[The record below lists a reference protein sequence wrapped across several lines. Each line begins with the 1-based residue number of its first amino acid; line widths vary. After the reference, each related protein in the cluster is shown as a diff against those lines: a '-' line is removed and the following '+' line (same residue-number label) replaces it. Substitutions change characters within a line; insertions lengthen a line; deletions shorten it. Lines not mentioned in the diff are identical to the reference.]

1 MALPGA
7 PEIRVDGGAVRCGG
21 SWTVDRIGRIERVLG
36 GLAWPA
42 GVVVELDASGAEAM
56 DTAGA
61 WLLRRTADDL
71 ERSGRSVVLRLRPEH
86 QRTLELVLS
95 SGFVR
100 SPPPPSER
108 VGVVEAVGRTAWSAG
123 RELGALVGFL
133 GEAAVTARRALT
145 GAPRVRWRQVLQS
158 VQSAGVEALPIAA
171 LLSFSIG
178 VVIAHEGA
186 SLFQPFGAGVLV
198 ADLVG
203 LAMLRELAPLVVAI
217 LAAARAGS
225 GYAAQIGAMKI
236 TGEIDALRAAGASPL
251 EVLALP
257 RIAALALVLPLLTV
271 LADVLGVAGGAVVAR
286 SELGIDRGEFLGR
299 IARTIRASD
308 YLVGLLKAPLFG
320 CVIAAVGCYQ
330 GLHAGEDADSVG
342 RCTRAAVVQS
352 LFLVIVADAF
362 FGALSRGFGV

>member
-1 MALPGA
+1 MALPGS
-7 PEIRVDGGAVRCGG
+7 PEIRVDGGAVRCHG
-21 SWTVDRIGRIERVLG
+21 SWTVDRIGQVERALG
-36 GLAWPA
+36 ELALLA
-42 GVVVELDASGAEAM
+42 RVSVELDASGAEAM

-61 WLLRRTADDL
+61 WLLRRTAEDL
-71 ERSGRSVVLRLRPEH
+71 QRAGRTVVLRLRPEH
-86 QRTLELVLS
+86 QRTLELVIS

-100 SPPPPSER
+100 SPPPPVER
-108 VGVVEAVGRTAWSAG
+108 VGLVESVGRTVWSAG
-123 RELGALVGFL
+123 RELGELVRFL

-145 GAPRVRWRQVLQS
+145 GAPRVRWRQVLEN
-158 VQSAGVEALPIAA
+158 VQSAGFEALPIAA
-171 LLSFSIG
+171 LLSLSIG

-203 LAMLRELAPLVVAI
+203 LAMLRELSPLVVAI
-217 LAAARAGS
+217 IAAARSGS

-236 TGEIDALRAAGASPL
+236 TGEIDSLRAAGASPL

-257 RIAALALVLPLLTV
+257 RIAALAVALPLLTV

-286 SELGIDRGEFLGR
+286 SELGIDRSEFLGR
-299 IARTIRASD
+299 IARTIQPSD
-308 YLVGLLKAPLFG
+308 YLVGLLKAPVFG
-320 CVIAAVGCYQ
+320 CVVAAIGCYQ

-342 RCTRAAVVQS
+342 RCTTAAVVQS